1 MDITRSARGDSLSQ
15 GLELGCYEPS
25 AHDRQAFTDSA
36 EVGGGRGPWK
46 AMAVLI
52 SRARSTVMLSIGY
65 LTKVE
70 RVACV
75 WLVTCG
81 W

>member
-36 EVGGGRGPWK
+36 EVGGWRGPWK
-46 AMAVLI
+46 AMRWASCVDISGSVDCDAVN
-52 SRARSTVMLSIGY
+52 RLSD
-65 LTKVE
+65 KS
-70 RVACV
+70 
-75 WLVTCG
+75 
-81 W
+81 